1 MTEYTVKVG
10 EIRGKER
17 RKKLK
22 EGKRERKKKLKG
34 REEREREKKLW
45 GKKEKER
52 QPDKNLWGNTD
63 PHREQPNLHF
73 FFIQSSLPPLE
84 YKRNLDRLTP
94 IY

>member
-52 QPDKNLWGNTD
+52 
-63 PHREQPNLHF
+63 EEPNLHF
-73 FFIQSSLPPLE
+73 FFIQSSLPQLE